1 MALCLFKCFSA
12 CGCRESI
19 ISKFAFYPQKPGY
32 RFQEVDI
39 IQSQSSTQTKHNI
52 EKRFVKDRIEEF
64 ADHSHN
70 IPRFYHLPSD
80 DGKHYELIL
89 VYEEHE
95 VLLNDQSSLS
105 VFQNQYQNDS
115 DKSQKNEQDQSKT
128 GLTLVNQKKE
138 VIHGK
143 QYQLEIKEVF
153 GENEQKQK
161 SASSAAVK
169 AAIKGSDSEEQKE
182 ESKSNMKN
190 PKIKDKEKKINKFD
204 KKEEPFRQVDDLYLI
219 CFKKKNRENN
229 LVCGYHI
236 ENLKHRSEIVVIYSH
251 GNSTDIGYMINQAL
265 DVSYNLR
272 VNVIAYDY
280 SGYGKSQGKPSEKS
294 FIYDLEAI
302 YKYALQIGYK
312 SINIVFYGQ
321 SVGSGPSTFLASQKK
336 FPIGGLIIHSGFT
349 SGLRITQQQ
358 EQKMQKT
365 YSKDFFPN
373 IEFIRKV
380 NAPIFIIHG
389 TNDQDI
395 KIHHASELYERAKK
409 NYTPFFLEV
418 KGAGHNDI
426 EHEDKFRKD
435 YFKELRRFM
444 GHLRQ
449 NRNQV
454 IQEFIQ
460 KQNILKQKRNSS
472 IQVELKD
479 IQGFA
484 GDGQSESFNHI
495 YYQYFTPI
503 NSVIEQ
509 TVKSL
514 SIDKNT
520 EKQQSSQ
527 SQNQISGNCTPSS
540 RNKAMS
546 NKTNKFNEEQIAE
559 KNGEN
564 NPQSLGNIFQKGRD
578 STTLFEVETKIDRTE
593 QHPPS
598 GREDNLSDRHSQQD
612 QAAIKNNDQAHQKIK
627 EEEEDIQKNILQ
639 ENQLNKNI
647 ANAFA
652 QESDDDDD
660 NDSDEAEDNVGQYVN
675 NQKNFSQKK
684 EDITIQQQENF
695 EQVQEVQYDSLKD
708 ERIAIHIK
716 NKSHSL
722 TDQNNRQLFCS
733 YRSQKSQ
740 QVIQNQN
747 PLDNKLRNSQPN
759 LNDQQIFA
767 EKSFGN
773 INKKRYIEDEKI
785 RLHNVTSII
794 RKKQNSQFS
803 AYILDHSS
811 YSNHDNISES
821 LNSSLLKPSNQQ
833 DKNNNSK
840 HSFNKDTSSNSSKQ
854 AGVRQ
859 DKSSPKVSPRITN
872 IDQIDRSN
880 SIKYDQNHKQ
890 NQFQQQQKYNSYQVD
905 SVKEEVQESQ
915 IMSSSLKESL
925 IPAAKNLHNDQQL
938 KQESHIT
945 VSREPTQQ
953 NNKTNPV
960 YLLQQIFTN
969 EKTDDLDYHQ
979 NVLENSG
986 NQFQEV
992 HYDYEE
998 NSGSLSG
1005 SDSSPHHSKS
1015 IKPVRSDEI
1024 SIPDSDITK
1033 KKKEGSIKSKETL
1046 KSINSNY

>member
-12 CGCRESI
+12 CGCRDYI
-19 ISKFAFYPQKPGY
+19 ISKFAFYPQNPGY

-39 IQSQSSTQTKHNI
+39 IQSQSSTQTKQTL
-52 EKRFVKDRIEEF
+52 ERRFVKERIEEY
-64 ADHSHN
+64 SENQQN

-80 DGKHYELIL
+80 DSKHYELIL

-95 VLLNDQSSLS
+95 VLLNEQSSLNTY
-105 VFQNQYQNDS
+105 QNQLHSDS
-115 DKSQKNEQDQSKT
+115 EKSQKNEVDQSKT

-138 VIHGK
+138 LIQGK

-161 SASSAAVK
+161 SSSAAVK
-169 AAIKGSDSEEQKE
+169 AAIKGNDSEECKE
-182 ESKSNMKN
+182 ESKSN
-190 PKIKDKEKKINKFD
+190 IKSGKTKDQEKKKYKLD
-204 KKEEPFRQVDDLYLI
+204 KKEEAFRQVDDLYLI

-229 LVCGYHI
+229 LLCGYHI

-358 EQKMQKT
+358 QQKVQKT

-444 GHLRQ
+444 FHLRQ

-454 IQEFIQ
+454 IQDFIQ
-460 KQNILKQKRNSS
+460 KQNTLRQKRDSS
-472 IQVELKD
+472 THAELKD

-495 YYQYFTPI
+495 YYQYFTPT
-503 NSVIEQ
+503 NSAIDHQ
-509 TVKSL
+509 TVKSA
-514 SIDKNT
+514 SIDKNI
-520 EKQQSSQ
+520 EKNQSSQ
-527 SQNQISGNCTPSS
+527 SQNQFSGTCTPSS
-540 RNKAMS
+540 KNKANS
-546 NKTNKFNEEQIAE
+546 NKLNEEQIAE
-559 KNGEN
+559 KSESNI
-564 NPQSLGNIFQKGRD
+564 QSQGNIFIKQRD
-578 STTLFEVETKIDRTE
+578 SVTLFEVETKVDKTE

-598 GREDNLSDRHSQQD
+598 GREDNLTDHSSQKE
-612 QAAIKNNDQAHQKIK
+612 QALIQNSYQTHQKTNQD
-627 EEEEDIQKNILQ
+627 EKNIQ
-639 ENQLNKNI
+639 ENDTQDNLYNKNI

-652 QESDDDDD
+652 QESED
-660 NDSDEAEDNVGQYVN
+660 NVSDEEEDNVGKCIEA
-675 NQKNFSQKK
+675 QKNFSQKK
-684 EDITIQQQENF
+684 EDITIQNQDNY
-695 EQVQEVQYDSLKD
+695 EQVQEVQYESLKD
-708 ERIAIHIK
+708 ERMVINIK
-716 NKSHSL
+716 NKSQSL
-722 TDQNNRQLFCS
+722 TDQNNRHLFSS

-740 QVIQNQN
+740 QAISNLN
-747 PLDNKLRNSQPN
+747 PLENNFRKSQPN
-759 LNDQQIFA
+759 LSEQQISPERNFA
-767 EKSFGN
+767 N
-773 INKKRYIEDEKI
+773 VNKKRYVEDEKI

-811 YSNHDNISES
+811 YSNHENNSES
-821 LNSSLLKPSNQQ
+821 LNSSLIKQNNQQ
-833 DKNNNSK
+833 DKSNNSK
-840 HSFNKDTSSNSSKQ
+840 HSFNKDNSSNSSKQ
-854 AGVRQ
+854 AGV
-859 DKSSPKVSPRITN
+859 KNISKVSPRMTN

-880 SIKYDQNHKQ
+880 SIKYDQNQKQ
-890 NQFQQQQKYNSYQVD
+890 YQFQQQQKYNSYQVD

-925 IPAAKNLHNDQQL
+925 IPATKNLQKDQQY
-938 KQESHIT
+938 KYDPQIT
-945 VSREPTQQ
+945 VSREPSQQ
-953 NNKTNPV
+953 NNKTNQTN
-960 YLLQQIFTN
+960 LLQQIFAN
-969 EKTDDLDYHQ
+969 EKIDHLDHHQ

-992 HYDYEE
+992 HYDFEGDSD
-998 NSGSLSG
+998 NLSG
-1005 SDSSPHHSKS
+1005 SGNSPHHSKS
-1015 IKPVRSDEI
+1015 IKQANSDQM
-1024 SIPDSDITK
+1024 SIHDFDIPK
-1033 KKKEGSIKSKETL
+1033 RKKEGSIKSKDTF